1 LERDRLSQAS
11 RPRAR
16 GASSSKQGTE
26 GKRFLCAALTKLI
39 VFSDS
44 LRLSDLE
51 SLYHDFRSIYHRHV
65 QTARFGVT
73 LRREPYFENRKLRL
87 VAVRHLLDK
96 HRNLPSQTRSELI
109 QALIKGDFYRAE
121 HLLSKTDGKK
131 RADSSSAGWGV
142 GNFFSASPEDFL
154 TRDMRML
161 ASGISDSQF
170 LLDMKG
176 ITDPE
181 TRSAIQEIEGLAH
194 AQLASAIDATVN
206 AMTRNV
212 LAMQQEY
219 CTRTIQH
226 EMESEERKLQNIA
239 RVELIRGV
247 NAQSSEQRDS

>member
-1 LERDRLSQAS
+1 MVLWVTALTPIFMTGHWIVTASLRLPVHALGEAQVQS
-11 RPRAR
+11 RALKVRSFYVWLSH
-16 GASSSKQGTE
+16 SSS
-26 GKRFLCAALTKLI
+26 FP
-39 VFSDS
+39 SDS
-44 LRLSDLE
+44 LQLSDLE

-73 LRREPYFENRKLRL
+73 LRRDPYFENRKLRL
-87 VAVRHLLDK
+87 VAVRYLLDK

-121 HLLSKTDGKK
+121 NLLSKTDGKK
-131 RADSSSAGWGV
+131 RADSSSAGWGSL
-142 GNFFSASPEDFL
+142 FSAGPGDFL
-154 TRDMRML
+154 NRDMRML
-161 ASGISDSQF
+161 ASSISDSQF

-181 TRSAIQEIEGLAH
+181 TRSTIQEIEGLAH

-219 CTRTIQH
+219 CTRSIQH
-226 EMESEERKLQNIA
+226 EMESEERK
-239 RVELIRGV
+239 
-247 NAQSSEQRDS
+247 